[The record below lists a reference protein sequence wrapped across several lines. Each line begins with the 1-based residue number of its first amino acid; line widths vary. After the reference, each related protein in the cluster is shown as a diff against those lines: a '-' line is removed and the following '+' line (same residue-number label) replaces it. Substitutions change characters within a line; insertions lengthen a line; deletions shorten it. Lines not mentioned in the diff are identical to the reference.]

1 MQVVD
6 RNKIGITYVEDDK
19 VFLWYKRPYCDNDN
33 IEIHWRILQ
42 IRKALPLKLFFN
54 SWPNVVQ

>member
-6 RNKIGITYVEDDK
+6 RNKIGITYVKDDK
-19 VFLWYKRPYCDNDN
+19 VFLWYKQPYCDNDN

-42 IRKALPLKLFFN
+42 DKIKALH
-54 SWPNVVQ
+54 